1 MKKVLV
7 LVAVSMLL
15 MACSL
20 PFTLNWNTP
29 EPTAEPISITPEVIV
44 TAEPAV
50 TVAPAT
56 VEPLTGIELNLG
68 GVYMVLP
75 PCLAA
80 GAVGA
85 LEPAMPPDPQGGPG
99 SVYPE
104 NRLITFQS
112 YPLVGKFFEPEI
124 HVYPLAEYTAMLDT
138 VDDTVANLQALISN
152 QTADPATAIPFLPG
166 FNAAQ
171 VFRAQ
176 VKYVNFANG
185 QGVRFLT
192 EYGQYS
198 APVNNHD
205 LFYTYQGLTADG
217 AYWVSI
223 IFPVNAAY
231 LQPSFDDPTLPP
243 GGVAMPDYTSAP
255 EADIQGYYTTMKTML
270 NTTPDNQFSPGLDCL
285 DQFVQSL
292 SIGN

>member
-1 MKKVLV
+1 MKKALV
-7 LVAVSMLL
+7 LFAVSVLL

-29 EPTAEPISITPEVIV
+29 EPTTEPITIIPEVIV

-56 VEPLTGIELNLG
+56 IEPLVGIELNLG

-85 LEPAMPPDPQGGPG
+85 LEPALPPDPQGGPM
-99 SVYPE
+99 SVYPAH
-104 NRLITFQS
+104 RLITFQG
-112 YPLVGKFFEPEI
+112 YPLAGKFFEPEVR
-124 HVYPLAEYTAMLDT
+124 VYPLADYTAMLDN
-138 VDDTVANLQALISN
+138 VDDTVANLQALITS
-152 QTADPATAIPFLPG
+152 QTADPATSIPFLPG
-166 FNAAQ
+166 FPAAQ
-171 VFRAQ
+171 LFRAQ
-176 VKYVNFANG
+176 VKFVNFANG

-198 APVNNHD
+198 APVNNND
-205 LFYTYQGLTADG
+205 LFYTYQGVTTDG

-231 LQPSFDDPTLPP
+231 LQSSLEDPTLPP
-243 GGVAMPDYTSAP
+243 SDVSMPDYTA
-255 EADIQGYYTTMKTML
+255 AQAGDIQAYYTEMNALL
-270 NTTPDNQFSPGLDCL
+270 NSTADNQFTPGLDCL
-285 DQFVQSL
+285 DQFVQTI